1 MHCLQVIDVAST
13 QSSSTLHQKTRAY
26 DVPNVTADK
35 DQGVNVCVMVAI
47 TVLLYVRTYG
57 ILYT

>member
-26 DVPNVTADK
+26 DIPNVTADK
-35 DQGVNVCVMVAI
+35 DQGVNVCIMVAI
-47 TVLLYVRTYG
+47 TVLLYVRT
-57 ILYT
+57 